1 MRPGTVRV
9 CAVVVTHDRPREL
22 RQVVAALKKQTRR
35 PDRILVIDN
44 ASTLPAALILSD
56 FKGIEVVRNKA
67 NLGGAGAF
75 AAGLERGLAAGSDWI
90 WLMDDDAVPRRDAL
104 AQLLAAADRL
114 PPATG
119 AVCPSVYEFGRL
131 APIHRRLFRP
141 RTGDEPPVP
150 EAAYSRGPREI
161 DTASFVGFLV
171 KGEAARSVG
180 LPDDRFF
187 LAYDD
192 IDYSLRLKKAG
203 WQIWLVPAGG
213 IDHLRL
219 PGARLRSA
227 EFGAKHYYNIRNR
240 IHVFRNHCAPERLP
254 AAKAIFIGLA
264 IWISSRRAWRL
275 SAIRLLWRAVVDG
288 MRGRL
293 GPIAG

>member
-1 MRPGTVRV
+1 MKPAAGRV

-22 RQVVAALKKQTRR
+22 RQVVAALKKQSRP
-35 PDRILVIDN
+35 PDRILVLDN

-56 FKGIEVVRNKA
+56 FKGIEVVRNRT
-67 NLGGAGAF
+67 NVGGAGAF
-75 AAGLERGLAAGSDWI
+75 AAGLERALADGSEWV
-90 WLMDDDAVPRRDAL
+90 WLMDDDAVPRTDAL

-114 PPATG
+114 PAAAG

-141 RTGDEPPVP
+141 RTGDEPPLP
-150 EAAYSRGPREI
+150 ESAYRAGPREI

-171 KGEAARSVG
+171 KGEAARAVG

-192 IDYSLRLKKAG
+192 TEYSLRLKKAG

-240 IHVFRNHCAPERLP
+240 IHVFRNYCAPDRFL
-254 AAKAIFIGLA
+254 AHKAILIGLA
-264 IWISSRRAWRL
+264 IWISSRRAWRP
-275 SAIRLLWRAVVDG
+275 SAIRLFCRAVADG

-293 GPIAG
+293 GRMAN